1 MSILN
6 GVNRLLIS
14 LDRTEYTVNNRVMQQ
29 KCESV
34 LTGILGTPIQSDKT
48 YDLQIQV
55 GSGVYDI
62 YTLDGCFGDPVGGST
77 TTRPPVKPPEG
88 VDDVDDVDG
97 VDDQDIDVTV
107 VKKDICDDGECKDL
121 KF

>member
-1 MSILN
+1 
-6 GVNRLLIS
+6 
-14 LDRTEYTVNNRVMQQ
+14 MQQ

-34 LTGILGTPIQSDKT
+34 LTGILGTPIQSDST

-62 YTLDGCFGDPVGGST
+62 YTLNGMFGDPVGGST
-77 TTRPPVKPPEG
+77 TTRPPVKPP
-88 VDDVDDVDG
+88 VDGVDG
-97 VDDQDIDVTV
+97 VDDPDIDVSV